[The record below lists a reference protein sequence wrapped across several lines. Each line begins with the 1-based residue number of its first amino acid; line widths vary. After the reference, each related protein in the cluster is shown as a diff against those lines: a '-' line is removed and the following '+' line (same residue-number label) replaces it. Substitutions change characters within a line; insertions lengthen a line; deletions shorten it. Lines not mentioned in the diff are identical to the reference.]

1 MARWMWR
8 WGCWYLAGLSVHV
21 NAAVSV
27 GGSIQSTL
35 ASFHRPFLEILTPL
49 NGQVVE
55 SSEVDIELVV
65 RDYIMPSSF
74 RTYKVCLGIHENTAI
89 SSDGASVGVVEFCFD
104 QTSSKQFHVQN
115 LLPGTSYTVRVVLV
129 DKGTVIAV
137 SMRTFRVAA
146 IAIQGHTENVT
157 ILTAMQYALSY
168 QNNLDTDSAMRIYES
183 ILAEAPG
190 HGHAL
195 HLLGLAKYQRGDTM
209 EAIDY
214 IEQALQ
220 TNATHEEFHNSLGL
234 CLKDIGRTAEAATH
248 FETAMSLRPSYIE
261 PRFNLASIWQ
271 STGEYDLAI
280 PVFRAMA
287 DKVHS
292 QTLALE
298 YAAQF
303 DVFVRLCDIYLA
315 SKQQNMA
322 LECLNEALV
331 LWPNDPTFLN
341 ERGNLYLNAG
351 YLDLA
356 EADYKIAADAGVLI
370 SMLNLAIT
378 LDASGDTDESIN
390 LYSKILAVS
399 EARGLPTG
407 RVLIMRA
414 GVMPRVLPAEGQ
426 LVDLARQAMRRRL
439 DSMLAQDNVTV
450 DSRDPILNAYPT
462 GNYLVSHPYNN
473 KQLKRSLAQM
483 LQMYCPA
490 LKTAAFIPPPS
501 PSIAT
506 DLGAVSSTH
515 LSDVLPELRRR
526 PRIGFVSEFYQTQP
540 ISHCMHDLV
549 ERLNRSQFELFVFAV
564 STPQSAKLP
573 ALTDGVEHVIGLP
586 EGVGPS
592 ADEIRRHD
600 LDVLV
605 YADVG
610 SDKLSFFLSFANLAP
625 IQAAWGLGH
634 PETTGVPAIDYMVT
648 SEYEHLSF
656 HDHYT
661 ETPFPLK
668 GMGIYL
674 KEPLTPHI
682 STYANS
688 SPDDV
693 RATLTQAFHLPSE
706 YRFYFVPEPL
716 VNVHPDMDSI
726 VRRILK
732 RDPIGHV
739 FFLTPPKNSK
749 WKHAFTERI
758 KLQPGL
764 PAHRIH
770 LIIDALDDISTFALL
785 RACDVHLANLY
796 TNKFY
801 HTLEA
806 SAAGVP
812 TITLP
817 GELWRS
823 RIPLGL
829 LKHINVLDTVATTP
843 AEYVQLAV
851 RAASDRSFR
860 HQVVGKLQKYAPKLY
875 GDDEA
880 VHEWARFLQF
890 AVDKSRRKRKTHANL
905 RALQDNPTHSTNGL
919 APPTAKDVTL

>member
-1 MARWMWR
+1 MWR

-341 ERGNLYLNAG
+341 DRGSLYLN
-351 YLDLA
+351 
-356 EADYKIAADAGVLI
+356 
-370 SMLNLAIT
+370 
-378 LDASGDTDESIN
+378 
-390 LYSKILAVS
+390 
-399 EARGLPTG
+399 
-407 RVLIMRA
+407 
-414 GVMPRVLPAEGQ
+414 
-426 LVDLARQAMRRRL
+426 
-439 DSMLAQDNVTV
+439 
-450 DSRDPILNAYPT
+450 
-462 GNYLVSHPYNN
+462 
-473 KQLKRSLAQM
+473 
-483 LQMYCPA
+483 
-490 LKTAAFIPPPS
+490 
-501 PSIAT
+501 
-506 DLGAVSSTH
+506 
-515 LSDVLPELRRR
+515 
-526 PRIGFVSEFYQTQP
+526 
-540 ISHCMHDLV
+540 
-549 ERLNRSQFELFVFAV
+549 
-564 STPQSAKLP
+564 
-573 ALTDGVEHVIGLP
+573 
-586 EGVGPS
+586 
-592 ADEIRRHD
+592 
-600 LDVLV
+600 
-605 YADVG
+605 VG
-610 SDKLSFFLSFANLAP
+610 SDKLSYFLSFANLAP